1 MTVPKSQI
9 TALILCLSAI
19 VAIHAAGVNDS
30 GGQSVGLV
38 LSGGGSKGIAHIG
51 VIKAL
56 EDNDIP
62 IDYISGTSMGAI
74 VGGLYACGYTPEE
87 MMDLLLSREFAF
99 WSTGKIDP
107 ALVYYFTAE
116 DPRPVMLSVPIPSRR
131 DSISEAKAAVPA
143 SLINPMP
150 MSFAFMELFSA
161 YTAQCGG
168 NFDRLF
174 VPFRCVAS
182 DAAAKRKV
190 VLSGGDVGDAIRASM
205 SFPIVFQPTMVD
217 SMLLY
222 DGGIYD
228 NFPVDVMRRTF
239 APSIMIGVDVST
251 HTSGPQTS
259 LMAQIEDLVIQNNDY
274 SLPPDEGMKIHIDLH
289 EFGLLDFPKARRIY
303 QTGYDRAM
311 EMMDSIKTR
320 VHARIPA
327 QSRNIRRSVFKS
339 ATPYVHF
346 DSVAVSGGTPRQNLY
361 LDYIFTGT
369 RADTFG
375 IDHARRSYYRAIT
388 PGKLR
393 DLTPHAVYDDTT
405 GMFTLRLKASVKDS
419 FKAGFGGYVTSS
431 TSSYVYLSAGYS
443 TLSFSSIAAD
453 LGGWIG
459 QSYQGAALNAR
470 LFLRTRCPSSLGLQA
485 VVSRRKYYQSD
496 YLFYQDKTPSFILDH
511 EYFARLKWDFAAGG
525 LGRLDFGVGY
535 GHLYDSFF
543 PGRVEIDYNSERDK
557 LRHNLGQVY
566 LKYTSN
572 TLDDI
577 NFPTQGR
584 SYMASVMG
592 VAGRSS
598 LDPGRNVSGDMRG
611 TRVATHP
618 VWVQIEAV
626 TRNYWP
632 ISTHFTL
639 GVETDVLLSTRKL
652 LRDYDASV
660 VAAPVFAPTPSANNT
675 FGTSFRANSFL
686 AGGIVPVYRY
696 NQSVSARLQGYCFL
710 PLRRI
715 GQDAVTGMAVHSNRW
730 FSHPEFFGE
739 FDVSYRL
746 PFATVTGYCNYS
758 TGLESGWNVGVSFG
772 IYLLAPK
779 FLR

>member
-1 MTVPKSQI
+1 MTRLKSQI
-9 TALILCLSAI
+9 AVLILLFTAI
-19 VAIHAAGVNDS
+19 ATVHAAGVSDP

-62 IDYISGTSMGAI
+62 IDYITGTSMGAI

-87 MMDLLLSREFAF
+87 MMALLLSRDFSF

-107 ALVYYFTAE
+107 DYVYYFTAE
-116 DPRPVMLSVPIPSRR
+116 EPRPVMLSVPIPSKR
-131 DSISEAKAAVPA
+131 DSIAEARAAVPA

-168 NFDRLF
+168 DFDRLF

-190 VLSGGDVGDAIRASM
+190 VLSRGDVGDAIRASM

-217 SMLLY
+217 SVLLY

-251 HTSGPQTS
+251 PTRGPQTS
-259 LMAQIEDLVIQNNDY
+259 LMAQIEELVIQDSDY
-274 SLPPDEGMKIHIDLH
+274 SMPSDEGIKMHIDLH
-289 EFGLLDFPKARRIY
+289 EFGLLDFPKAQQIY
-303 QTGYDRAM
+303 QIGYDRAM
-311 EMMDSIKTR
+311 EMMDSIKMR
-320 VHARIPA
+320 VHSRVPAAARDL
-327 QSRNIRRSVFKS
+327 RRSVFKS
-339 ATPYVHF
+339 ATPYVRF
-346 DSVAVSGGTPRQNLY
+346 DSVAVKGGTPRQNQY
-361 LDYIFTGT
+361 LDYIFTGM

-375 IDHARRSYYRAIT
+375 IAHARRSYYRAIT

-405 GMFTLRLKASVKDS
+405 GMFTLRLKAAVKDN

-459 QSYQGAALNAR
+459 QSYMGAALNAR

-485 VVSRRKYYQSD
+485 VVSRQKYYQSD
-496 YLFYQDKTPSFILDH
+496 YLFYEDKTPSFILNH
-511 EYFARLKWDFAAGG
+511 EYFTRLKWEFAAGG

-535 GHLYDSFF
+535 GHLYDNFF
-543 PGRVEIDYNSERDK
+543 PGSVEIDYNAERDK
-557 LRHNLGQVY
+557 IRHDLGQLY
-566 LKYTSN
+566 LRYMSN

-584 SYMASVMG
+584 SYTATVMG
-592 VAGRSS
+592 VTGRSR
-598 LDPGRNVSGDMRG
+598 LDPGRDAAGVMRG
-611 TRVATHP
+611 ARAVTHP
-618 VWVQIEAV
+618 AWIQMEAV

-632 ISTHFTL
+632 MGRHFTL
-639 GVETDVLLSTRKL
+639 GVETDIMLSTRKL
-652 LRDYDASV
+652 LGDYDASV
-660 VAAPVFAPTPSANNT
+660 VSAPVFAPTPSSNNA

-686 AGGIVPVYRY
+686 AAGIVPVYRY
-696 NQSVSARLQGYCFL
+696 NQSVSARIQGYCFM

-715 GQDAVTGMAVHSNRW
+715 ERDAATGMAMHSRRW
-730 FSHPEFFGE
+730 LSHPEFFGE
-739 FDVSYRL
+739 FDVSYKL

-758 TGLESGWNVGVSFG
+758 TGVESGWNVGISFG
-772 IYLLAPK
+772 VYLLAPK

>member
-1 MTVPKSQI
+1 MTVPKSRI
-9 TALILCLSAI
+9 AALILCLSAI
-19 VAIHAAGVNDS
+19 VAIHAAGVNYS

-62 IDYISGTSMGAI
+62 IDYITGTSMGAI

-87 MMDLLLSREFAF
+87 MMALLLSREFAF

-107 ALVYYFTAE
+107 ALEYYFTAE

-131 DSISEAKAAVPA
+131 DSITEAKAAVPA

-251 HTSGPQTS
+251 PTRGPQTS
-259 LMAQIEDLVIQNNDY
+259 LMAQIEELVIQDSDY
-274 SLPPDEGMKIHIDLH
+274 SLPSDEGIKIHIDLH
-289 EFGLLDFPKARRIY
+289 EFGLLDFLKARRIY
-303 QTGYDRAM
+303 QIGYNRAM

-327 QSRNIRRSVFKS
+327 QSRNIRRNVFKS

-346 DSVAVSGGTPRQNLY
+346 DSVAVSGGTPRQNVY

-485 VVSRRKYYQSD
+485 VASRRKYYQGD

-511 EYFARLKWDFAAGG
+511 EYFARLKWTFAAGG

-543 PGRVEIDYNSERDK
+543 PGRIEIDYNSERDK

-577 NFPTQGR
+577 NFPTQGC

-598 LDPGRNVSGDMRG
+598 LDPGRDVSGDMRG
-611 TRVATHP
+611 TRVTTHP
-618 VWVQIEAV
+618 AWVQIEAV

-632 ISTHFTL
+632 VGSHFTL

-652 LRDYDASV
+652 LCDYDASLV
-660 VAAPVFAPTPSANNT
+660 SAPVFAPTPSANNT
-675 FGTSFRANSFL
+675 FGSSFRANSFL
-686 AGGIVPVYRY
+686 AGGIVPVYRF
-696 NQSVSARLQGYCFL
+696 NQSVSARVQGYCFL

-715 GQDAVTGMAVHSNRW
+715 GQDLDTGMAVHSSRW
-730 FSHPEFFGE
+730 LSHPEFFGE